1 MNTVS
6 SISHLPYMPL
16 DPSWIEQSQAF
27 FHADA
32 RLARAYVRLLIA
44 AWRGVPA
51 GSIPSSQA
59 YLAAATSLPE
69 DFVSEHYV
77 TLTDGFELHDDGRL
91 YHGGIAK
98 ACARLTDNFSKEIEG
113 YALAAAMAVQDPEQ
127 FVLGAVET
135 RTKKPR
141 GKTLLPK
148 DFGFDKH
155 PDLRGWCAENDYPH
169 PEQQDW
175 VMNKFCDWAWG
186 KGEMYKEWDAV
197 FRNFARNQIGYG
209 RAGMPMPRSVA
220 RNHGPSPFSGLSRSA
235 LTRGDAAAMRNLEA
249 LERADSSLQSG
260 VRA

>member
-1 MNTVS
+1 MTAS
-6 SISHLPYMPL
+6 LISHLPYMPL

-27 FHADA
+27 FHADP
-32 RLARAYVRLLIA
+32 RVGRAYVRLLIA

-51 GSIPSSQA
+51 GSVPASQSFI
-59 YLAAATSLPE
+59 AAATSLSE
-69 DFVSEHYV
+69 DLVAEHYV
-77 TLTDGFELHDDGRL
+77 TLIDGFELRGDGRL

-98 ACARLTDNFSKEIEG
+98 ISGLMTDNFAKEIEG
-113 YALAAAMAVQDPEQ
+113 YALASVMASQDPAQ
-127 FVLGAVET
+127 FVLGAVEV

-155 PDLRGWCAENDYPH
+155 PELRAWCAENDYPH

-175 VMNKFCDWAWG
+175 IMVKFCDWAWG

-209 RAGMPMPRSVA
+209 RVGMPTPGVVSSLRK
-220 RNHGPSPFSGLSRSA
+220 PSPFGGLSRSA
-235 LTRGDAAAMRNLEA
+235 PTKGDAAAMRNLEA
-249 LERADSSLQSG
+249 LDRAEQAQRRG
-260 VRA
+260 VGA